1 MYSMDAQVS
10 PVNQIQCRGPL
21 WVALLHGFYSVQ
33 DLTFGVSVLIVYRFL
48 RCLTNQLL
56 SFFASVWRPPNK
68 IWFYFSRLTPCFR
81 ISPVLSGLV
90 QQSWF
95 GWMHKYQ
102 YIWHSF
108 LCQDYFCSL
117 VCTVLQ
123 MWWLIS
129 RYSGYVGEI
138 VANYEIQWLLTRY
151 SGSLEDIVAQQK
163 NARYGG
169 SLRDIVAL

>member
-10 PVNQIQCRGPL
+10 PVNQNQCRGPL
-21 WVALLHGFYSVQ
+21 WVSLLHGVYSVQ

-68 IWFYFSRLTPCFR
+68 IWFYFSLLTPCFR

-117 VCTVLQ
+117 VCPDRIVI
-123 MWWLIS
+123 LIHFCPFKKFKIRRPES
-129 RYSGYVGEI
+129 NKCPFIHGPNFSDFLI
-138 VANYEIQWLLTRY
+138 L
-151 SGSLEDIVAQQK
+151 
-163 NARYGG
+163 
-169 SLRDIVAL
+169 

>member
-21 WVALLHGFYSVQ
+21 WVSLLHGFYSVQ

-81 ISPVLSGLV
+81 ISPVLSAWVGICSSLGLV
-90 QQSWF
+90 GCINISTYGIVFCARTISVVW
-95 GWMHKYQ
+95 YVQ
-102 YIWHSF
+102 Y
-108 LCQDYFCSL
+108 CRC
-117 VCTVLQ
+117 
-123 MWWLIS
+123 
-129 RYSGYVGEI
+129 
-138 VANYEIQWLLTRY
+138 
-151 SGSLEDIVAQQK
+151 
-163 NARYGG
+163 GG
-169 SLRDIVAL
+169 SFRDTVAM